1 MAEAVT
7 SVLEKLAGILRE
19 KVREVQAVRGQIE
32 QVQKELRLI
41 QALLRDVDSKCTRNN
56 VVTEWLNQVREIAN
70 KITTVIDT
78 FRDKIEENRAES
90 SNWLV
95 SKFKTAKRNYK
106 KYKLGLH
113 DELEKIIE
121 ELNRLYQRR
130 TDLRIEDLGAI
141 DDVDD
146 PEACDDVDDPEVVGL
161 EDDQAKIIEQLKD
174 RSISR
179 RTVLSI
185 VGTGGLGKTT
195 LAQKVYNSDKL
206 EGQFDCRA
214 WLSISQTYNLNELLR
229 EILYKVKP
237 QMKNKNPPVTD
248 RDLPVKLKKYF
259 LISGKRY
266 LIISDDVWDI
276 NLWGQLKIALPEMYN
291 ASRVIITTRSL
302 DVAKAADCNTK
313 PYKLRY
319 LSDDKGLALLFR
331 NAFQQPVQPEN
342 YPAHLLDVAK
352 RLTKKCGGLPLA
364 LVVLGGILTR
374 RDCNYTAW
382 NTLYETTDWHDKDGI
397 QCSQVLARSY
407 EDLPRYLK
415 DCFLYFACFPED
427 YKISGWHVTR
437 MWMAERF
444 VPKDGGGTIEDRAE
458 KCLEELVQRCLIQVT
473 KKSWNGYCKYCSI
486 HDLLRDLAIHKA
498 KDENFFTV
506 FSKADEVNNLA
517 ASNPHRAALQF
528 CTPTEDDIYSENTHS
543 LLCFG
548 FGLVSSKNSGFGL
561 LNYSGFGVLQVLT
574 LEHVNM
580 TTFTRRQWPKSLIH
594 LRYLGL
600 RNCFIPHDI
609 FKKVSFP
616 NLETI
621 DLNRSRVRNADGI
634 SLRLDLCDVVIPT
647 LRHVYLKCGFYWTH
661 LPLKWNKHTNLQ
673 TIMDVYIHI
682 ESVVEFRFCINLC
695 TFGIFIAN
703 YLDNRRAIKEWQN
716 LKSVLKNTVQL
727 VHLSIGTKW
736 FLPFGGTKDLP
747 CHEKIQKLVLMGK
760 WERNICV
767 PSVEMF
773 PTNLTKLKLIFSHLQ
788 EDPMPILERL
798 QSLRILCL
806 YDYSYVGTELI
817 CSTGGFPNLEKLNI
831 VRLPNLHHWDIKEG
845 AMSILRHLQIDYCKK
860 LHVLPELQKVRTLQE
875 LTVYSREIWESMQM
889 QGKDVH
895 KIEHIPSVRIRDY
908 TQ

>member
-7 SVLEKLAGILRE
+7 SVLEKLAAVLFE

-56 VVTEWLNQVREIAN
+56 VVTEWLNQVGEIAN
-70 KITTVIDT
+70 RIAIVIDT
-78 FRDKIEENRAES
+78 FRVKIEEKNRADS

-95 SKFKTAKRNYK
+95 RQFKTAKRNYK
-106 KYKLGLH
+106 TYMLGLH

-195 LAQKVYNSDKL
+195 LAQKVYNRDKL

-237 QMKNKNPPVTD
+237 QIKKKNPPD
-248 RDLPVKLKKYF
+248 RDLRVKLKNYF
-259 LISGKRY
+259 LNSKRY
-266 LIISDDVWDI
+266 LIILDDVWDI
-276 NLWGQLKIALPEMYN
+276 NLWRQLKMVLPEMYN

-302 DVAKAADCNTK
+302 DVAKAADCKTK

-319 LSDDKGLALLFR
+319 LSDTEGRDLLFR
-331 NAFQQPVQPEN
+331 NAFQQHDVQPEN
-342 YPAHLLDVAK
+342 YPHLLDVAG

-374 RDCNYTAW
+374 RDCNYNAW
-382 NTLYETTDWHDKDGI
+382 NTLYESIDWQDEDGK

-407 EDLPRYLK
+407 KDLPQYLK
-415 DCFLYFACFPED
+415 DCFLYFSAFPED
-427 YKISGWHVTR
+427 YEISGVHVTR
-437 MWMAERF
+437 MWMAEGF
-444 VPKDGGGTIEDRAE
+444 IPKDGAGTIEYRAE

-473 KKSWNGYCKYCSI
+473 KKSWNGYCKYCSM
-486 HDLLRDLAIHKA
+486 HDLLRDLAIREA

-506 FSKADEVNNLA
+506 FSKEDDVNNLV
-517 ASNPHRAALQF
+517 ASNPRRAALQF
-528 CTPTEDDIYSENTHS
+528 CTATEDGIYSENTLS

-548 FGLVSSKNSGFGL
+548 FGRGPKNNGFGL

-574 LEHVNM
+574 LESIDM
-580 TTFTRRQWPKSLIH
+580 TTFTRRQWPKGLIH

-600 RNCFIPHDI
+600 RYCFIPHDI
-609 FKKVSFP
+609 FKEVSFP
-616 NLETI
+616 DLETI
-621 DLNRSRVRNADGI
+621 DLNGSAVDNEEK
-634 SLRLDLCDVVIPT
+634 RLDLCDVVIPT
-647 LRHVYLKCGFYWTH
+647 LRHVYGGGYSKIH
-661 LPLKWNKHTNLQ
+661 LPLEWNKHTKLQ
-673 TIMDVYIHI
+673 TIMDVVIHMG
-682 ESVVEFRFCINLC
+682 SVVELGFCTNLRS
-695 TFGIFIAN
+695 FGISIDN
-703 YLDNRRAIKEWQN
+703 NLDDGEAIKEWQN

-727 VHLSIGTKW
+727 VYLYIGTTW
-736 FLPFGGTKDLP
+736 SLPFGGTKDLP
-747 CHEKIQKLVLMGK
+747 CREKIQKLALNGRWV
-760 WERNICV
+760 RNICV

-773 PTNLTKLKLIFSHLQ
+773 PTNLTKLKLVSSELQ
-788 EDPMPILERL
+788 EDPMPILEKL
-798 QSLRILCL
+798 KSLRILTL
-806 YDYSYVGTELI
+806 HKYSYEGTELI
-817 CSTGGFPNLEKLNI
+817 CSTGGFPNLEKLKL
-831 VRLPNLHHWDIKEG
+831 VRLPYLHHWDIKEG
-845 AMSILRHLQIDYCKK
+845 AMPILRHLQIADCEK
-860 LHVLPELQKVRTLQE
+860 LHVLPELQKVETLQE
-875 LTVYSREIWESMQM
+875 LTVCYPSHELREGMQNE
-889 QGKDVH
+889 GKDAH
-895 KIEHIPSVRIRDY
+895 KIKHIPSVCIR
-908 TQ
+908 

>member
-7 SVLEKLAGILRE
+7 SVLVKLADILRE
-19 KVREVQAVRGQIE
+19 KVGEVQAVRGQIE

-41 QALLRDVDSKCTRNN
+41 QALLRDVDSKCHRNN
-56 VVTEWLNQVREIAN
+56 VVTEWLNQVSEIAN
-70 KITTVIDT
+70 RIATVIDT

-90 SNWLV
+90 SNWV
-95 SKFKTAKRNYK
+95 RKITKAVKRNYK

-113 DELEKIIE
+113 DELENIIE

-179 RTVLSI
+179 RMVLSI

-206 EGQFDCRA
+206 EGQFDCHA
-214 WLSISQTYNLNELLR
+214 WLSISQTYNLNELLK

-237 QMKNKNPPVTD
+237 DMKKKVPPVTD

-259 LISGKRY
+259 LKGKRY
-266 LIISDDVWDI
+266 LIILDDVWDI
-276 NLWGQLKIALPEMYN
+276 NLWGQLKKALPDMYN

-302 DVAKAADCNTK
+302 DVAKVADCNTK

-319 LSDDKGLALLFR
+319 LSDNEGLALLFI
-331 NAFQQPVQPEN
+331 NAFQQQVQPEK

-352 RLTKKCGGLPLA
+352 RLTKRCGGLPLA
-364 LVVLGGILTR
+364 LIVLGGILTR
-374 RDCNYTAW
+374 RERTYPDW
-382 NTLYETTDWHDKDGI
+382 NTLYETIDWHDKDGI
-397 QCSQVLARSY
+397 QCSQILASSY

-415 DCFLYFACFPED
+415 DCFLYFSAFPED
-427 YKISGWHVTR
+427 YKISGVHITR
-437 MWMAERF
+437 MWMAEGF
-444 VPKDGGGTIEDRAE
+444 VPKDGAGTIEYRAE

-486 HDLLRDLAIHKA
+486 HDLLRDLAICKA
-498 KDENFFTV
+498 KDENFLTV
-506 FSKADEVNNLA
+506 FSKEDDVNNLA
-517 ASNPHRAALQF
+517 ASESCRAALQF
-528 CTPTEDDIYSENTHS
+528 CTPTEDGIYSENTNS

-548 FGLVSSKNSGFGL
+548 FGQFSSDNSGFGL
-561 LNYSGFGVLQVLT
+561 LNYSGSGLLQVLT
-574 LEHVNM
+574 LERVDM
-580 TTFTRRQWPKSLIH
+580 TTFTRRHWSKGLIH

-600 RNCFIPHDI
+600 RDCFVPHDI
-609 FKKVSFP
+609 FKQFSFP

-621 DLNRSRVRNADGI
+621 DLYGSEVDNEEE
-634 SLRLDLCDVVIPT
+634 RLNLCDVVIPT
-647 LRHVYLKCGFYWTH
+647 LRHVYANSYSEIH
-661 LPLKWNKHTNLQ
+661 LPLEWDKHTNLQ
-673 TIMDVYIHI
+673 TIMDVAIYIK
-682 ESVVEFRFCINLC
+682 SVVELGFCINLRK
-695 TFGIFIAN
+695 FGIIIVDK
-703 YLDNRRAIKEWQN
+703 LDNGRAIKEWQN

-727 VHLSIGTKW
+727 VYLSITTKG
-736 FLPFGGTKDLP
+736 FLPFGGTKELP
-747 CHEKIQKLVLMGK
+747 CHEKIQKLNLDGK

-773 PTNLTKLKLIFSHLQ
+773 PTNLTKLQLIRSGLQ

-798 QSLRILCL
+798 QSLRILHL
-806 YDYSYVGTELI
+806 NDGSYVGTVLI
-817 CSTGGFPNLEKLNI
+817 CSTGGFPNLEKLK
-831 VRLPNLHHWDIKEG
+831 LYDLDNLHHWDIKEG
-845 AMSILRHLQIDYCKK
+845 AMPILRHLEIHCCFL
-860 LHVLPELQKVRTLQE
+860 LHVLPELQKVQTLQE
-875 LTVYSREIWESMQM
+875 LTVVGPSRELWEGMQM

-895 KIEHIPSVRIRDY
+895 KIKHIPSVRIRNSMY
-908 TQ
+908 Q